1 MAMQPEIGS
10 RHPNPVAPETNL
22 RAVALVELI
31 ATVTLALC
39 TLLVATAVSIGLS
52 RAEFAPAPAA
62 DMAPFTVSLSPT
74 DYAASR
80 S

>member
-1 MAMQPEIGS
+1 MAMQRETGS
-10 RHPNPVAPETNL
+10 RHPSPVAPETNL

-39 TLLVATAVSIGLS
+39 TLLVATAVSIGLV
-52 RAEFAPAPAA
+52 RADVAPAPAA
-62 DMAPFTVSLSPT
+62 DTAPFAVSLSPT

>member
-10 RHPNPVAPETNL
+10 RHPSPVAPETNL

-39 TLLVATAVSIGLS
+39 TLLVATALSIGLV
-52 RAEFAPAPAA
+52 RAEIAPAPGA
-62 DMAPFTVSLSPT
+62 DMAPIAVSLSPM
-74 DYAASR
+74 DYAAFR